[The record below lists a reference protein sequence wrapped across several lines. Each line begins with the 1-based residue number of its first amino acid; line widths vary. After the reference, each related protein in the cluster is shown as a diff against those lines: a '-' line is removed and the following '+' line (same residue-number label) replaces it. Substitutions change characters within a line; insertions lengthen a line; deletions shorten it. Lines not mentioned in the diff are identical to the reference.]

1 MGITKIQGATHTDER
16 GKLVFFNDFSM
27 ERIKRFYEINPSN
40 TNHIRAWQGHLKETK
55 WFYCCEG
62 AFVLYLIAL
71 DENGTLRPD
80 LKVEHFIL
88 NSDIPFVLEV
98 PGGFASGFKAIKD
111 HSKLTVYSDVS
122 VAASIADD
130 FRFPEAQYKAD
141 WSYKA

>member
-27 ERIKRFYEINPSN
+27 KPIVRFYEINPSS
-40 TNHIRAWQGHLKETK
+40 TNVIRAWQGHLKETK

-62 AFVLYLIAL
+62 AFVFYVIAI
-71 DENGTLRPD
+71 DAEGALRPD
-80 LKVEHFIL
+80 LNVEHFIL
-88 NSDIPFVLEV
+88 DSDDPVILQV

-130 FRFPEAQYKAD
+130 FRFPETAYKAD